1 MFEGSEYSAP
11 MNKRKILND
20 PVYGFITLRHELLFD
35 LIDHPYFQR
44 LRRISQLGLSHLV
57 YPGATHNRFHHAIG
71 AMYLMQTAIE
81 EIRQKGHEITDDEA
95 RAVSAAILLHDIG
108 HGPFSHALEHSLVK
122 GVSHEDLS
130 VFIMNHL
137 NDAFDGALDMAI
149 EIFNDHYPKHF
160 LHQLVSSQLDM
171 DRLDYLRRD
180 SFYTGV
186 TEGKVSSARIIK
198 MLNVMDDEL
207 VVEEKGIYSIEKFI
221 VARRLMYWQVYL
233 HKTVLSAEFML
244 VNILRRAREVREK
257 RALFCSPALDRFL
270 RNRYRREDFLA
281 DPEVLQSFCRLDDYD
296 ILGAIKVWQ
305 DDDDKVLSEL
315 CRRLVN
321 RQLFKIELRKEPFTE
336 AEITHRREQSAKA
349 LKLSNDEAAF
359 FVICDHIDNRAYNSA
374 ANLIKINFKDGSLK
388 DVASASDHLNL
399 SALSEVVEKHF
410 LCYPE
415 EARNA

>member
-1 MFEGSEYSAP
+1 

-20 PVYGFITLRHELLFD
+20 PVYGFITLRYELLFD

-71 AMYLMQTAIE
+71 AMSLMQTAID
-81 EIRQKGHEITDDEA
+81 EIRSKGHEITDVEA
-95 RAVSAAILLHDIG
+95 EAVSAAILLHDIG

-122 GVSHEDLS
+122 GVSHEDIS
-130 VFIMNHL
+130 VFIMNRL
-137 NDAFDGALDMAI
+137 NEHFNGALDMAI
-149 EIFNDHYPKHF
+149 EIFNDHYPKRF

-180 SFYTGV
+180 SFYSGV

-198 MLNVMDDEL
+198 MLNVVDDEL

-244 VNILRRAREVREK
+244 VKILSRARVVN
-257 RALFCSPALDRFL
+257 ATAPLFASPALQRFL
-270 RNRYRREDFLA
+270 NNAYRREDFVA
-281 DPEVLQSFCRLDDYD
+281 DPDVLDAFCRLDDYD

-305 DDDDKVLSEL
+305 DHDDRVLSEL
-315 CRRLVN
+315 CRRLVS
-321 RQLFKIELRKEPFTE
+321 RKLFKIDLRKKAFTKE
-336 AEITHRREQSAKA
+336 EVDSKRRQVATS
-349 LKLSNDEAAF
+349 LNLSEEDADF
-359 FVICDHIDNRAYNSA
+359 FVILDRIDNRAYNTA
-374 ANLIKINFKDGSLK
+374 ANLIKILFKDGTLK

-399 SALSEVVEKHF
+399 SALSEPVEKHF
-410 LCYPE
+410 LCFPE
-415 EARNA
+415 EAR